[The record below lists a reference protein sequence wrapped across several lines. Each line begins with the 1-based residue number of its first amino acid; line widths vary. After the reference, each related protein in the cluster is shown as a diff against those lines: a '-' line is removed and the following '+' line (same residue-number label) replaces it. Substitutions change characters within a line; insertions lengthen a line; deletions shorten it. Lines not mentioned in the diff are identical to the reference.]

1 MVIKREKH
9 RYAVFPIKL
18 CGRSM
23 LVVRL
28 EAKQPPAGKV
38 FKKALRLSGKRP
50 EHRDE
55 SKG

>member
-9 RYAVFPIKL
+9 RYAVSPIKL
-18 CGRSM
+18 RGRSM
-23 LVVRL
+23 LVMRL

-50 EHRDE
+50 EHREE
-55 SKG
+55 SKC